1 MDRVTGMSD
10 ANDPSGPAFDHPSA
24 GIGAWLPD
32 LATGDDVIYDDLA
45 LESARLEAEIQAAKA
60 RAAAAR
66 HRAVDRTAEV
76 RSRLRA
82 EVAASQRRLDEL
94 DRRLEVEIDSVREAG
109 RAEAERIIADARR
122 EVARIRSGA
131 PGEGGD
137 VG

>member
-1 MDRVTGMSD
+1 MSES
-10 ANDPSGPAFDHPSA
+10 NESSQPSLDHPSM
-24 GIGAWLPD
+24 GLGEWLPD
-32 LATGDDVIYDDLA
+32 LGSNDEVIYDDLA

-76 RSRLRA
+76 RSRLRT
-82 EVAASQRRLDEL
+82 EVAASQYRLDEL
-94 DRRLEVEIDSVREAG
+94 DRQMEADIQSVREAG

-122 EVARIRSGA
+122 DVARIRSSA